1 MGKVSGAFSIPTWC
15 LSVAALCLLSSG
27 ELHATHKAW
36 LLKNSGMQCVL
47 QNPTGDDAYPGI
59 IENTEPFGVY
69 VSCSVTLAARGG
81 SSNNGNPAP
90 TWLRAK
96 QARIF
101 VEDVRSPFWCRARAE
116 DAFGNVYYG
125 AGKWSPG
132 HGFQIIDLIDDERD
146 WGGSLE
152 LEEDGFFRQLDFE
165 CRLGSRSASA
175 PAKLFGYDIA
185 ICQNRSTDRCT
196 TVRVDRRRGRSTVQG
211 NGIECSA
218 STADGSR
225 QLRRSAFGSTNEGAE
240 AYSVHCPITQPADDS
255 YEHNPQIHSLK
266 VAYTGRTPGCRIESF
281 DERGDLHTSP
291 PLERDTFRRNTLRLP
306 AGAFDVGTEKSLAL
320 RCDLPP
326 RSTIEGYVS
335 EVSVTRKSG
344 GI

>member
-1 MGKVSGAFSIPTWC
+1 MDRLAKSFLLPWRC
-15 LSVAALCLLSSG
+15 LCVAVLCLLSSG

-36 LLKNSGMQCVL
+36 LLKNSGAQCVL
-47 QNPTGDDAYPGI
+47 QYPRGNDAYPGI

-69 VSCSVTLAARGG
+69 VSCSVTLAGRGG
-81 SSNNGNPAP
+81 SSDNGNPAP

-116 DAFGNVYYG
+116 DVFGNVYYS

-132 HGFQIIDLIDDERD
+132 HGFRIIDLIDDERD

-165 CRLGSRSASA
+165 CRLGSRRSASA

-196 TVRVDRRRGRSTVQG
+196 TVSINGPEGRSTVQG
-211 NGIECSA
+211 NGIECAA
-218 STADGSR
+218 STADGGR
-225 QLRRSAFGSTNEGAE
+225 LLRRSVLGITNEGE
-240 AYSVHCPITQPADDS
+240 EEYSVHCPITQPADDS
-255 YEHNPQIHSLK
+255 YEHSRKIYSME
-266 VAYTGRTPGCRIESF
+266 VAYTGRMPGCRIESF
-281 DERGDLHTSP
+281 DERGNLRRSP
-291 PLERDTFRRNTLRLP
+291 TLVPDTLWPNTLALP
-306 AGAFDVGTEKSLAL
+306 DAFETGTEKSLAL
-320 RCDLPP
+320 RCELPP

-335 EVSVTRKSG
+335 SLSVTRKSG
-344 GI
+344 GT